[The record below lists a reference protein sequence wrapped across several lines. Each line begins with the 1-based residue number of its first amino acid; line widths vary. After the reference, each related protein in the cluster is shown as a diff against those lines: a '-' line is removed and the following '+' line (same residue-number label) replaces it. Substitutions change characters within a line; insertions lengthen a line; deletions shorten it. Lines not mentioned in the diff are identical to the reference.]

1 MPVARRLAVAF
12 AVVGLGVLS
21 YAVPASATESQ
32 SGACLTNPRP
42 DQLTGTLDAQR
53 GVATVQA
60 RPGVDVC
67 ADVWLSVYTVPDTWV
82 GPDFNRT
89 AVPQK
94 LYRPSTAGRVTGTAT
109 TTLTAAVP
117 TCGAVQIDLYTP
129 PEITAVNDTTG
140 HDGHLIQGFIW
151 RWYADGK
158 PLLCGV
164 ETSPPV
170 PTPTTT
176 APPVPTPTE
185 TTPAPTPTPTES
197 TTAPTPTPTESTT
210 PPPAPTAST
219 TSPAPP
225 TPTPAPTTPLS
236 GLIPPGGATPGP
248 IVAVPTTP
256 APPAPPVLASTGSNA
271 TVPLIGIG
279 GVLLVAGIGLSVL
292 GRRRKTA

>member
-21 YAVPASATESQ
+21 YAVPASATESRD

-53 GVATVQA
+53 GVATVRA
-60 RPGVDVC
+60 RAGVDVC

-89 AVPQK
+89 AVPQR
-94 LYRPSTAGRVTGTAT
+94 LYRPSTPGRVTGTAT

-140 HDGHLIQGFIW
+140 HNGHLIQGYIW
-151 RWYADGK
+151 RWYADGQ

-170 PTPTTT
+170 PTPT
-176 APPVPTPTE
+176 E
-185 TTPAPTPTPTES
+185 TTPTPTPTES

-210 PPPAPTAST
+210 PPTPTESTTAPTPTPTDST
-219 TSPAPP
+219 TPP

-236 GLIPPGGATPGP
+236 GLLPPGAAPGP

-256 APPAPPVLASTGSNA
+256 APPAPPVLASTGSDA
-271 TVPLIGIG
+271 TVPLLGIG

-292 GRRRKTA
+292 GRRRRTA